1 MRIIF
6 FILIIKALVFA
17 QNVMLPEST
26 VAVVNGTAISEAEL
40 EREVAKLLPKT
51 YFHSTVNEEKLKEV
65 RKKALESLIEHT
77 LMYSYAVSKG
87 IKASDDEVEDI
98 VEKLVD
104 FYGSQEKLEAVL
116 KQNKTDMAEL
126 RQAIRR
132 DLTLKQ
138 LFEKEIEYK
147 ITDEDLK
154 KYYEENKFKFKE
166 PEKIKAALIYVR
178 NDPGDPKGREKA
190 LEKIKKAEQDLKN
203 GENFPYVAQ
212 TYSDDPTRVKG
223 GDLGFIHRGRLDMD
237 IEDIAFSMDANTTSD
252 IIEKDI
258 GYFIVKVDEKK
269 EPNQLSFEDVKKKLR
284 VELKAKEEEKRE
296 KELLEKLQAN
306 AKIIK

>member
-87 IKASDDEVEDI
+87 IKASNDEVEDI
-98 VEKLVD
+98 VDKLVD

>member
-1 MRIIF
+1 MKIIF

-51 YFHSTVNEEKLKEV
+51 YFHSTVNEEKLAEV
-65 RKKALESLIEHT
+65 RKKALQSLIEHT
-77 LMYSYAVSKG
+77 MMYSYAVSKG
-87 IKASDDEVEDI
+87 IKASNEEVEDI

-104 FYGSQEKLEAVL
+104 FYGSQEKLDAVL

-154 KYYEENKFKFKE
+154 KYYEKNKFKFKE

-252 IIEKDI
+252 IIEKDV

-269 EPNQLSFEDVKKKLR
+269 EPNQLSFEDVKKKLKT
-284 VELKAKEEEKRE
+284 ELKAKEEEKRE

>member
-1 MRIIF
+1 MKIIF
-6 FILIIKALVFA
+6 FILVIKAFVFA

-51 YFHSTVNEEKLKEV
+51 YFHSTVNEEKLTEV

-104 FYGSQEKLEAVL
+104 FYGSQEKLDAVL

-126 RQAIRR
+126 RQAIKR

-138 LFEKEIEYK
+138 LFKKEIEYK

-190 LEKIKKAEQDLKN
+190 LEKIKKAEEDLKN

-237 IEDIAFSMDANTTSD
+237 IENIAFSMDANTTSD

-269 EPNQLSFEDVKKKLR
+269 EPNQLSFEDVKKKLK

>member
-1 MRIIF
+1 M
-6 FILIIKALVFA
+6 VFA

-51 YFHSTVNEEKLKEV
+51 YFHSTVNEEKLTEV

-87 IKASDDEVEDI
+87 IKASNDEVEDI
-98 VEKLVD
+98 VDKLVD

>member
-6 FILIIKALVFA
+6 FILVIKALVFA
-17 QNVMLPEST
+17 ENTMLPEST

-40 EREVAKLLPKT
+40 EREVTKLLPKT
-51 YFHSTVNEEKLKEV
+51 YFHSTVNEEKLAEV
-65 RKKALESLIEHT
+65 KKKALESLIEHT
-77 LMYSYAVSKG
+77 LMYSYALSKG
-87 IKASDDEVEDI
+87 IKASDDEVEEI
-98 VEKLVD
+98 VDKLVD
-104 FYGSQEKLEAVL
+104 FYGSQDKLEAVL

-147 ITDEDLK
+147 LTDEDLK
-154 KYYEENKFKFKE
+154 KYYEENKYKFKE

-178 NDPGDPKGREKA
+178 NDPGDPKGKEKA
-190 LEKIKKAEQDLKN
+190 LEKIKKAEQELKN

-237 IEDIAFSMDANTTSD
+237 IENIAFSMDANTTSD
-252 IIEKDI
+252 IIEKDV

-269 EPNQLSFEDVKKKLR
+269 EPNQLSFEDVKERLK

>member
-6 FILIIKALVFA
+6 FILIVKALVFA
-17 QNVMLPEST
+17 ENVMLPEST

-40 EREVAKLLPKT
+40 DREVTKLLPKT
-51 YFHSTVNEEKLKEV
+51 YFHSTVNEEKLAEV
-65 RKKALESLIEHT
+65 KKKALESLIEHT
-77 LMYSYAVSKG
+77 LMYSYAISKG
-87 IKASDDEVEDI
+87 IKATDEEVEEI
-98 VEKLVD
+98 VDKLVD

-116 KQNKTDMAEL
+116 KQNKTDMTEL

-132 DLTLKQ
+132 DLTLKH

-147 ITDEDLK
+147 ISDEDLK
-154 KYYEENKFKFKE
+154 KYYEKNKFKFKE

-190 LEKIKKAEQDLKN
+190 LEKIKKAEQELKD

-237 IEDIAFSMDANTTSD
+237 LENIAFSMDANTTSD
-252 IIEKDI
+252 IIEKDV
-258 GYFIVKVDEKK
+258 GYFIIKVDEKK
-269 EPNQLSFEDVKKKLR
+269 EPNQLSFDDVKKGLR
-284 VELKAKEEEKRE
+284 AELKAKEEEKRE

>member
-51 YFHSTVNEEKLKEV
+51 YFHSTVNEEKLTEV

-87 IKASDDEVEDI
+87 IKASNDEVEDI
-98 VEKLVD
+98 VDKLVD

>member
-1 MRIIF
+1 MKIII

-51 YFHSTVNEEKLKEV
+51 YFHSTVNEEKLARVK
-65 RKKALESLIEHT
+65 KKALDSLIEHT
-77 LMYSYAVSKG
+77 LMYSYALSKG
-87 IKASDDEVEDI
+87 IKASDDEVEEI

-104 FYGSQEKLEAVL
+104 FYGSQEKLDAVL
-116 KQNKTDMAEL
+116 KQNKTDMTEL
-126 RQAIRR
+126 KRAIRR

-138 LFEKEIEYK
+138 LFKKEIEYN

-190 LEKIKKAEQDLKN
+190 LEKIKKAEQELKN

-269 EPNQLSFEDVKKKLR
+269 EPNQLSFEDVKKKLKT
-284 VELKAKEEEKRE
+284 ELKAKEEEKRE